1 MNFFRLV
8 RLFVL
13 NGAEEVRDYI
23 VATGWPAIQRKL
35 SDSYRLLITLVVAAA
50 VTLLAGNS
58 IGFIGEE
65 GGKPQ
70 IVGQGIL
77 NIGSEVVTFL
87 MLMLYL
93 RIRTY
98 SKMLEVAA
106 GVVATAHIP
115 FAGYIWGWAHRF
127 PRWIA
132 GLAAWVTIAL
142 VYSMVFPM
150 WRYPSASAIAAIVAT
165 GLALLVAS
173 GRFEGKVGWYVGA
186 AFLVIAFVVVTVMQ
200 CIGPELVEA
209 GRANTERVLGG
220 VKTDAE
226 RTKAMNGIAKA
237 ADRAA
242 NQTAQE
248 LLQEKMT
255 ERNRIQ
261 ERARILCGG
270 EFCPPDDRA
279 KAAALDKDIE
289 DLRDGT
295 YWSKRMEVK
304 PTPPASASATVVV
317 TPPPAPTA
325 TTPPPTTGTPKGK
338 IATQIRGEYPELFE

>member
-8 RLFVL
+8 LLFAL
-13 NGAEEVRDYI
+13 DRAEEARDYI
-23 VATGWPAIQRKL
+23 TTVGWPAIQRKL
-35 SDSYRLLITLVVAAA
+35 NDTYRLLMILVVAAA
-50 VTLLAGNS
+50 VTLISGVS

-65 GGKPQ
+65 GGTAQ
-70 IVGQGIL
+70 IIGQGIL
-77 NIGSEVVTFL
+77 RIGGVLVTFL

-115 FAGYIWGWAHRF
+115 FAGYLWGWAHRF

-132 GLAAWVTIAL
+132 GLASWITIAL
-142 VYSMVFPM
+142 VYSMVVPI
-150 WRYPSASAIAAIVAT
+150 WRYPLVSAIAAVAAM
-165 GLALLVAS
+165 GLAYVVAAEWFQS
-173 GRFEGKVGWYVGA
+173 KVGRYVGA
-186 AFLVIAFVVVTVMQ
+186 AFLVITFVGVTVVQ
-200 CIGPELVEA
+200 CIRPEIVES
-209 GRANTERVLGG
+209 GLANAERVLGG

-226 RTKAMNGIAKA
+226 RTKAMNSIAKA

-325 TTPPPTTGTPKGK
+325 TTPSPSTGTPKGK
-338 IATQIRGEYPELFE
+338 IASQIRDEYPELFN